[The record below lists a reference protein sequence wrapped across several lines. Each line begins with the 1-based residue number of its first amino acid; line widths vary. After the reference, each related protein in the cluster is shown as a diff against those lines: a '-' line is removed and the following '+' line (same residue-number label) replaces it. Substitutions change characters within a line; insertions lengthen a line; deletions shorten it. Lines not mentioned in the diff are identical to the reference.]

1 MAEAHSAQPELPNI
15 LTLLAEHSHNETLIQ
30 FVNTWGNV
38 LYSLLIVII
47 LSIACVVMSK
57 RRQMIPQ
64 RFQNAGELI
73 AAGFNDFVCGILGPK
88 GKRFTPFIGTLFI
101 YILSMNL
108 IGLIPFMKSSTTSWS
123 TTLAL
128 AICVFVYVQYTAFKE
143 LGALGYF
150 DHLMGQPRGV
160 IALSVV
166 IPVLMLFLHILAEFV
181 RPISLS
187 LRLRSNIWADDLLF
201 AIVTNFGL
209 AGLPLLL
216 FNTFLAIMA
225 GLIQATVFCLLS
237 TVYFSLVLEHDEH
250 SG

>member
-38 LYSLLIVII
+38 MYSLLVVVILTIVC
-47 LSIACVVMSK
+47 AVMS
-57 RRQMIPQ
+57 RRKQMIPQ

-73 AAGFNDFVCGILGPK
+73 ASGFNDFVCGMLGPK

-101 YILSMNL
+101 YILFMNL

-128 AICVFVYVQYTAFKE
+128 ALCVFVYVQYTAFKE
-143 LGALGYF
+143 LGFIGYF

-160 IALSVV
+160 IALSVFV
-166 IPVLMLFLHILAEFV
+166 PVLMLFLHILAELV

-201 AIVTNFGL
+201 AIVTQFGL
-209 AGLPLLL
+209 TGLPLLF
-216 FNTFLAIMA
+216 FNTLLMVM
-225 GLIQATVFCLLS
+225 GSVIQATVFCLLS